1 MKVHR
6 TTFKKM
12 SLKNKIITKATAV
25 LTVIFTVL
33 SSISLF
39 AQEVGATAS
48 ATPAKP
54 VDMEPIYKSIL
65 FYVLLFL
72 LLCLFIGI
80 IGKALKVY
88 ELTRETQGKPEGI
101 NWNKINGVLFAAF
114 LVVGL
119 YGVYWEYTVHGNML
133 LPEAA
138 SEHGKRIDEM
148 FNITLIITTIVFI
161 VTHIILFTFA
171 YIYKSTGNRKAYYYP
186 HNNALERIWTV
197 IPALVLTVLVLMG
210 FLTWRSI
217 FHKVQDPNNQPLSIE
232 VTSSQFQWDFRYPGA
247 DGVIGVKNYKKIT
260 SINALGI
267 DFNDKNS
274 LDDQLADELVIP
286 VNKPVRFVLTS
297 KDVLHS
303 FYMPHFRV
311 QLNTVPGMTSYFE
324 FTPTITSDE
333 MKIKT
338 NDPSFKYILLCAKIC
353 GTNHYNMQK
362 TVRVVSQEEYN
373 AWVVKQTTYLT
384 NDLRKAFNLPIPIEP
399 VAVPATADTAA
410 TKITEQTNQLALKK

>member
-1 MKVHR
+1 
-6 TTFKKM
+6 M
-12 SLKNKIITKATAV
+12 SLKNIIITKTMSALAV
-25 LTVIFTVL
+25 LFTVF
-33 SSISLF
+33 SSASVF
-39 AQEVGATAS
+39 AQDAAATVA
-48 ATPAKP
+48 ATAKP
-54 VDMEPIYKSIL
+54 VDMGPIYKSTL

-72 LLCLFIGI
+72 LLCLFIAI

-101 NWNKINGVLFAAF
+101 NWNNINGVLFAIF

-119 YGVYWEYTVHGNML
+119 YGVYWEYTVHGNMI

-161 VTHIILFTFA
+161 VTHIILFFFT
-171 YIYKSTGNRKAYYYP
+171 YYYKSKGNRKAYFYP
-186 HNNALERIWTV
+186 HNNALERLWTI

-217 FHKVQDPNNQPLSIE
+217 FNKEADPNNKPLSIE
-232 VTSSQFQWDFRYPGA
+232 VTSSQFQWDLRYPGV
-247 DGVIGVKNYKKIT
+247 DGVVGLKNYKKIT

-274 LDDQLADELVIP
+274 LDDQVADEIVIP
-286 VNKPVRFVLTS
+286 VNKPVRFILTS

-324 FTPTITSDE
+324 FTPTITSEE
-333 MKIKT
+333 MKVKT
-338 NDPSFKYILLCAKIC
+338 NDPNFKYILLCAKIC

-362 TVRVVSQEEYN
+362 TVRVVSQEEYD
-373 AWVVKQTTYLT
+373 AWVVKQALYLT
-384 NDLRKAFNLPIPIEP
+384 NDLRKAFKLPVIAEP
-399 VAVPATADTAA
+399 VTAPADTTAKDTTA
-410 TKITEQTNQLALKK
+410 TK

>member
-1 MKVHR
+1 
-6 TTFKKM
+6 M
-12 SLKNKIITKATAV
+12 SLKNIIITKTMSALAV
-25 LTVIFTVL
+25 LFTVF
-33 SSISLF
+33 SSASVF
-39 AQEVGATAS
+39 AQDAGATVA
-48 ATPAKP
+48 ATAKP
-54 VDMEPIYKSIL
+54 VDMGPIYKSTL

-72 LLCLFIGI
+72 LLCLFIAI

-101 NWNKINGVLFAAF
+101 NWNNINGVLFAIF

-119 YGVYWEYTVHGNML
+119 YGVYWEYTVHGNMI

-161 VTHIILFTFA
+161 VTHIILFFFT
-171 YIYKSTGNRKAYYYP
+171 YYYKSKGNRKAYFYP
-186 HNNALERIWTV
+186 HNNALERLWTI

-217 FHKVQDPNNQPLSIE
+217 FNKEADPNNKPLSIE
-232 VTSSQFQWDFRYPGA
+232 VTSSQFQWDLRYPGA
-247 DGVIGVKNYKKIT
+247 DGVVGLKNYKKIT

-274 LDDQLADELVIP
+274 LDDQVADEIVIP
-286 VNKPVRFVLTS
+286 VNKPVRFILTS

-333 MKIKT
+333 MKVKT
-338 NDPSFKYILLCAKIC
+338 NDPNFKYILLCAKIC

-362 TVRVVSQEEYN
+362 TVRVVSQEEYD
-373 AWVVKQTTYLT
+373 AWVVKQALYLT
-384 NDLRKAFNLPIPIEP
+384 NDLRKAFKLPVIAEP
-399 VAVPATADTAA
+399 VTAPADTTAKDTTA
-410 TKITEQTNQLALKK
+410 TK

>member
-1 MKVHR
+1 
-6 TTFKKM
+6 M
-12 SLKNKIITKATAV
+12 SALAV
-25 LTVIFTVL
+25 LFTVF
-33 SSISLF
+33 SSASVF
-39 AQEVGATAS
+39 AQDAAATVA
-48 ATPAKP
+48 ATAKP
-54 VDMEPIYKSIL
+54 VDMGPIYKSTL

-72 LLCLFIGI
+72 LLCLFIAI

-101 NWNKINGVLFAAF
+101 NWNNINGVLFAIF

-119 YGVYWEYTVHGNML
+119 YGVYWEYTVHGSMI

-161 VTHIILFTFA
+161 VTHIILFFFT
-171 YIYKSTGNRKAYYYP
+171 YYYKSKGNRKAYFYP
-186 HNNALERIWTV
+186 HNNALERLWTI

-217 FHKVQDPNNQPLSIE
+217 FNKEADPNNKPLSIE
-232 VTSSQFQWDFRYPGA
+232 VTSSQFQWDLRYPGA
-247 DGVIGVKNYKKIT
+247 DGVVGLKNYKKIT

-274 LDDQLADELVIP
+274 LDDQVADEIVIP
-286 VNKPVRFVLTS
+286 VNKPVRFILTS

-324 FTPTITSDE
+324 FTPTITSEE
-333 MKIKT
+333 MKVKT
-338 NDPSFKYILLCAKIC
+338 NDPNFKYILLCAKIC

-362 TVRVVSQEEYN
+362 TVRVVSQEEYD
-373 AWVVKQTTYLT
+373 AWVVKQALYLT
-384 NDLRKAFNLPIPIEP
+384 NDLRKAFKLPVIAEP
-399 VAVPATADTAA
+399 VTAPADTTAKDTTA
-410 TKITEQTNQLALKK
+410 TK

>member
-1 MKVHR
+1 
-6 TTFKKM
+6 M
-12 SLKNKIITKATAV
+12 SLKNIIITKTMSALAV
-25 LTVIFTVL
+25 LFTVF
-33 SSISLF
+33 SSASVF
-39 AQEVGATAS
+39 AQDAAATVA
-48 ATPAKP
+48 ATAKP
-54 VDMEPIYKSIL
+54 VDMGPIYKSTL

-72 LLCLFIGI
+72 LLCLFIAI

-101 NWNKINGVLFAAF
+101 NWNNINGVLFAIF

-119 YGVYWEYTVHGNML
+119 YGVYWEYTVHGSMI

-161 VTHIILFTFA
+161 VTHIILFFFT
-171 YIYKSTGNRKAYYYP
+171 YYYKSKGNRKAYFYP
-186 HNNALERIWTV
+186 HNNALERLWTI

-217 FHKVQDPNNQPLSIE
+217 FNKEADPNNKPLSIE
-232 VTSSQFQWDFRYPGA
+232 VTSSQFQWDLRYPGV
-247 DGVIGVKNYKKIT
+247 DGVVGLKNYKKIT

-274 LDDQLADELVIP
+274 LDDQVADEIVIP
-286 VNKPVRFVLTS
+286 VNKPVRFILTS

-324 FTPTITSDE
+324 FTPTITSEE
-333 MKIKT
+333 MKVKT
-338 NDPSFKYILLCAKIC
+338 NDPNFKYILLCAKIC

-362 TVRVVSQEEYN
+362 TVRVVSQEEYD
-373 AWVVKQTTYLT
+373 AWVVKQALYLT
-384 NDLRKAFNLPIPIEP
+384 NDLRKAFKLPVIAEP
-399 VAVPATADTAA
+399 VTAPADTTAKDTTA
-410 TKITEQTNQLALKK
+410 TK

>member
-1 MKVHR
+1 
-6 TTFKKM
+6 M
-12 SLKNKIITKATAV
+12 SLKNIIITKTMSALA
-25 LTVIFTVL
+25 VIFTVF
-33 SSISLF
+33 SSASVF
-39 AQEVGATAS
+39 AQDAGATVA
-48 ATPAKP
+48 ATAKP
-54 VDMEPIYKSIL
+54 VDMCPIYKSTL

-72 LLCLFIGI
+72 LLCLFIAI

-101 NWNKINGVLFAAF
+101 NWNNINGVLFAIF

-119 YGVYWEYTVHGNML
+119 YGVYWEYTVHGSMI

-161 VTHIILFTFA
+161 VTHIILFFFT
-171 YIYKSTGNRKAYYYP
+171 YYYKSKGNRKAYFYP
-186 HNNALERIWTV
+186 HNNALERLWTI

-217 FHKVQDPNNQPLSIE
+217 FNKEADPNNKPLSIE
-232 VTSSQFQWDFRYPGA
+232 VTSSQFQWDLRYPGA
-247 DGVIGVKNYKKIT
+247 DGVVGLKNYKKIT

-274 LDDQLADELVIP
+274 LDDQVADEIVIP
-286 VNKPVRFVLTS
+286 VNKPVRFILTS

-324 FTPTITSDE
+324 FTPTITSEE
-333 MKIKT
+333 MKVKT
-338 NDPSFKYILLCAKIC
+338 NDPNFKYILLCAKIC

-362 TVRVVSQEEYN
+362 TVRVVSQEEYD
-373 AWVVKQTTYLT
+373 AWVVKQALYLT
-384 NDLRKAFNLPIPIEP
+384 NDLRKAFKLPVIAEP
-399 VAVPATADTAA
+399 VTAPADTTAKDTTA
-410 TKITEQTNQLALKK
+410 TK